1 MRGPSGLTSKQEARL
16 QERFEEDRR
25 RFRREDLPRILAEAQ
40 GSLERLEGDPIQG
53 DLGRRFRVLRD
64 LLAAWDRGAADLS
77 GLEGASLA
85 AALQYLTTPGDLLPD
100 FLPLV
105 GYRDDRFVAD
115 LAAAAAR
122 DALGRYVPSEMPSPA
137 RGDSTRRGEVDG

>member
-1 MRGPSGLTSKQEARL
+1 MKGPSGLTSKQEARL
-16 QERFEEDRR
+16 RERFEEDRR
-25 RFRREDLPRILAEAQ
+25 RFRREDLPRVLAEAQ
-40 GSLERLEGDPIQG
+40 GSLERLERDPTQR
-53 DLGRRFRVLRD
+53 DLERRFRVLRD

-77 GLEGASLA
+77 DLEGASLA

-115 LAAAAAR
+115 LAEAATR
-122 DALGRYVPSEMPSPA
+122 EILGRFVPSEAPGSV
-137 RGDSTRRGEVDG
+137 REEGITQEEVEE